1 MKYALASVCLSALLT
16 APAVAQTTT
25 TTTPAETPAVTAP
38 ATPAPDAASDTTAT
52 EAADKV
58 DASVAGAAAPMA
70 EVTPESVEYVTDET
84 PGSVYTSDL
93 VGQSVYGT
101 EDEKVGD
108 INDLLLNQGGSVEAV
123 IIGVGGFIGLG
134 EKDVA
139 VTLES
144 LDIQVTDG
152 TLKITMDATEKQLE
166 EAPVYSRADGTRSD
180 RLGAFERAYYRT
192 RTEAEKALDEASR
205 RANELYEKGRQAVN
219 ELTESGDTSTTGT
232 TETTTDTPKAN

>member
-16 APAVAQTTT
+16 APAVAQTATTT
-25 TTTPAETPAVTAP
+25 TTTPAETPAATAP
-38 ATPAPDAASDTTAT
+38 ATPAPDAASDTAAS

-58 DASVAGAAAPMA
+58 DASVAATTASTD
-70 EVTPESVEYVTDET
+70 EVVPESVEYVTSET
-84 PGSVYTSDL
+84 AGSVYSSDL

-101 EDEKVGD
+101 EDDKVGD
-108 INDLLLNQGGSVEAV
+108 INDLLLDQGGNVEAV

-144 LDIQVTDG
+144 LDVQVTDG
-152 TLKITMDATEKQLE
+152 TLKITIDATEQQLE
-166 EAPVYSRADGTRSD
+166 EAPVYARADGTKSD

-219 ELTESGDTSTTGT
+219 ELTESGDKTT
-232 TETTTDTPKAN
+232 TETTDTPKAN